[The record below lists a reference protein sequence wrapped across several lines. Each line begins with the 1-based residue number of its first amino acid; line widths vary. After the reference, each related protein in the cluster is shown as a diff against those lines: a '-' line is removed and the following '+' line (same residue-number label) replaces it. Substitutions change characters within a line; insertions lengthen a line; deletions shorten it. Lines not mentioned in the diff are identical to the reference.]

1 MELARRGKAATGAQ
15 AQAPCLG
22 WGPGRQGVTSW
33 AASPTKPHP
42 YHPKSR
48 WTGAHQGG
56 APSPSHT
63 PRVHTSIPY
72 ICVSIPALGLCFKRG
87 ETTNQPPVYKL
98 VLNAMKERKAEK
110 GSREYC
116 VGLGFQF
123 L

>member
-1 MELARRGKAATGAQ
+1 MVYVNSTL
-15 AQAPCLG
+15 P
-22 WGPGRQGVTSW
+22 VH
-33 AASPTKPHP
+33 PTLPFLH
-42 YHPKSR
+42 S
-48 WTGAHQGG
+48 
-56 APSPSHT
+56 
-63 PRVHTSIPY
+63 VHTSIPY

>member
-1 MELARRGKAATGAQ
+1 MYPFPLE
-15 AQAPCLG
+15 
-22 WGPGRQGVTSW
+22 
-33 AASPTKPHP
+33 
-42 YHPKSR
+42 
-48 WTGAHQGG
+48 
-56 APSPSHT
+56 SPSHHLPQSHPSRSSQNT
-63 PRVHTSIPY
+63 ELGLLCDTAAPYQLSILHKVWYMSILLSQFIPPSLLHCVHTSIPY

-98 VLNAMKERKAEK
+98 VLNAMKEKKAEK